1 MGRPRSWPSRCPAT
15 LRACARATRSRCR
28 GWSPSPGPWPTAR
41 AWRSGRLGSSRPF
54 RRRRPRRAD
63 QRGGGARA
71 TVREGAG
78 VRDRRP
84 GPLHPP
90 SRVRQHP
97 AFASGVE
104 PMMPTDPTRRSA
116 LSVALLAHTGTD
128 YDLDAWMAG
137 DGQANG
143 SVRYDSDRAWF
154 TIQGR
159 PAALRKLAEALVR
172 CAELTEQT
180 YPTQAPVEAAA
191 S

>member
-1 MGRPRSWPSRCPAT
+1 M
-15 LRACARATRSRCR
+15 
-28 GWSPSPGPWPTAR
+28 
-41 AWRSGRLGSSRPF
+41 
-54 RRRRPRRAD
+54 
-63 QRGGGARA
+63 
-71 TVREGAG
+71 
-78 VRDRRP
+78 
-84 GPLHPP
+84 
-90 SRVRQHP
+90 
-97 AFASGVE
+97 E
-104 PMMPTDPTRRSA
+104 PMMHSDPTRRSA

-143 SVRYDSDRAWF
+143 SVRCDSDRAWC

-180 YPTQAPVEAAA
+180 DPAPPPVEAVI